1 LEFFDNAVYVAG
13 IYLAQFALPKGED
26 IIDAAIVQGKEMAER
41 SGAPSG
47 RYLVIN
53 KNQAGIRRESVY
65 DLVNRVEMGRFSQFT
80 NGAFERVPRFVFRGG
95 PALDDLPRI
104 VGAKLL
110 SDDPRKDVG
119 PRCAW
124 GYQVSD
130 RQGAILEVLEPLG
143 VEKLPDDGL
152 TLLKRKIARP

>member
-13 IYLAQFALPKGED
+13 IYLAQFALPKGKD

-53 KNQAGIRRESVY
+53 KNQAGICREPVY
-65 DLVNRVEMGRFSQFT
+65 DLGDDVKLGRLPQFA
-80 NGAFERVPRFVFRGG
+80 NGAFERVPRFAFRGG
-95 PALDDLPRI
+95 PALDDLPRV
-104 VGAKLL
+104 VGAKLFR
-110 SDDPRKDVG
+110 DDPRKDVG
-119 PRCAW
+119 PRRAR
-124 GYQVSD
+124 GYQVGD
-130 RQGAILEVLEPLG
+130 RPRAILEVLEPLG
-143 VEKLPDDGL
+143 VEKLPDDDL